1 MSVMEK
7 PHSRAELTG
16 IQGMLAKVSV
26 ARCRM
31 LHKSC
36 LGVSVMGC
44 SPVLRM
50 PFLCAFLS
58 LPCGGGPPST
68 ALTLSCS
75 CHPLLCP
82 QTALLGSMR
91 RLPVGK
97 KAVICG
103 VLAAAT
109 LQGAALLNAA
119 VQMALGGT
127 DGLVAAAPLALLT
140 FLFGVVVEVFGVLY
154 VVTPGSAEGASL
166 EGRAD
171 DDVSSE
177 RWVVIDSDHPLL
189 GQLFGPSPYS
199 LSVICPCV
207 SVLFLRAS

>member
-58 LPCGGGPPST
+58 LPCGGDLRQQLSRFPARAIPSS
-68 ALTLSCS
+68 A
-75 CHPLLCP
+75 H
-82 QTALLGSMR
+82 
-91 RLPVGK
+91 RLP
-97 KAVICG
+97 
-103 VLAAAT
+103 
-109 LQGAALLNAA
+109 
-119 VQMALGGT
+119 
-127 DGLVAAAPLALLT
+127 
-140 FLFGVVVEVFGVLY
+140 
-154 VVTPGSAEGASL
+154 S
-166 EGRAD
+166 
-171 DDVSSE
+171 
-177 RWVVIDSDHPLL
+177 
-189 GQLFGPSPYS
+189 
-199 LSVICPCV
+199 
-207 SVLFLRAS
+207 